1 VRASAE
7 SIGRLLDRDLHA
19 LQQEMAAY
27 PDDDALWVLPPGV
40 ANSGGTLALHLV
52 GNLRHFIGAVLGG
65 GSYVRD
71 REQEFSQRG
80 LSRHAVIAMIA
91 DTRRDVMSV
100 LSALNP
106 ARLSQPFPIAVL
118 DTQLVTSDFL
128 LHLCT
133 HLTYHVGQVDY
144 HRRITTG
151 QGRTVKTISIP
162 ALVAPW
168 PSETAS

>member
-1 VRASAE
+1 MDAAVRI
-7 SIGRLLDRDLHA
+7 IGRLLARDLQS
-19 LQQEMAAY
+19 LQHEIAAY
-27 PDDDALWVLPPGV
+27 PDDAALWALPPGI

-65 GSYVRD
+65 GTYVRD
-71 REQEFSQRG
+71 REREFTERG
-80 LSRHAVIAMIA
+80 LSRSVVSAMVA
-91 DTRRDVMSV
+91 ETAREVMAV
-100 LSALNP
+100 LSTLDP
-106 ARLSQPFPIAVL
+106 ARLDAPFPLTVL
-118 DTQLVTSDFL
+118 ETQLVTSDFL

-151 QGRTVKTISIP
+151 QGTTVKTISIP

-168 PSETAS
+168 PSEIA